1 MDENKTQND
10 QPRDKSSDEKHLLT
24 SNQINK
30 EMEVHHHPKVEKKNF
45 KEYLLEFI
53 MIFLAVTMGF
63 IAENIREGISEHSR
77 GREFAQSMVQDLE
90 ADTAQLHIYKFYF
103 EYATNN
109 VDTLMQLL
117 QVSDPKDIPSGKL
130 YWYGLFGGAH
140 GNFVPNDA
148 TFQEMKSSGSLR
160 FFERK
165 IETDVAK
172 YDRLCRFLQNIEQA
186 NQGLYTEV
194 RKCRAQFFSFV
205 SLEKANKIYQS
216 NLRNTFI
223 YSRIDSFTKSNPPLL
238 SNDKILFNQ
247 YVELARSRFLK
258 VYNIAYADSI
268 IRQGS
273 LLIDELKTQYRLKD
287 E

>member
-1 MDENKTQND
+1 MAESDPPND
-10 QPRDKSSDEKHLLT
+10 QSESETSDKNQFLT
-24 SNQINK
+24 PDQIEK

-63 IAENIREGISEHSR
+63 IAENIREGVSEHNR
-77 GREFAQSMVQDLE
+77 GKEFAESMVKDLE
-90 ADTAQLHIYKFYF
+90 ADTAQLHRYKSYF

-109 VDTLMQLL
+109 VDTFMQLL

-130 YWYGLFGGAH
+130 YWYGLFGGSH
-140 GNFVPNDA
+140 GSFVPNDA

-160 FFERK
+160 FFARK

-172 YDRLCRFLQNIEQA
+172 YDRLCRYLQSIEQT

-194 RKCRAQFFSFV
+194 RKCRAQFFNFA
-205 SLEKANKIYQS
+205 SLENANKIYQS
-216 NLRNTFI
+216 NFRNTVN
-223 YSRIDSFTKSNPPLL
+223 YSRIDSFMKSNPPLL

-247 YVELARSRFLK
+247 YVELARSRFIR
-258 VYNIAYADSI
+258 VYNIGYADSI

-273 LLIDELKTQYRLKD
+273 LVIGELKEQYSLKD
-287 E
+287 D